1 MANDKI
7 PINPDVLRWAR
18 QRSGFTYEDLYSQF
32 KKIKDWEEGI
42 SMPTYKQLEDLSD
55 KLKCPV
61 AVFFFPE
68 PPNIEPIRNSFRT
81 LPDIDYELIPP
92 VVRLLLQKAK
102 SMQINLEELN
112 EQSPLYEKSL
122 LKDLNFDLNT
132 PLENI
137 AAEIRKYLDVPL
149 SRQMAW
155 NNVEYA
161 FEQWR
166 HIFSLHG
173 IFVFKDAFKA
183 DEYSGF
189 CLYHVDFPIIYI
201 NNSTSKNRQIFTL
214 FHELAHLIFKT
225 SGIDRLHSG
234 YLGNLNNEQ
243 EKIEVLCNKFASV
256 FLVPDD
262 SFKSIIQDMELNE
275 EGIKTISQAYKVS
288 PEVIL
293 RKLYDKNMVSQNYY
307 EKQVDTWNKQYE
319 DFKKKR
325 KAKGGDF
332 YHTQITYLG
341 KDYVNL
347 AFKQFFQ
354 NKITSTKLADYLNI
368 APKNLDKFQDKFLM
382 REA

>member
-7 PINPDVLRWAR
+7 PINPEVLKWAR
-18 QRSGFTYEDLYSQF
+18 QRSGFTYEDLSNQF
-32 KKIKDWEEGI
+32 KKLKDWEEGI

-55 KLKCPV
+55 KFKCPV

-112 EQSPLYEKSL
+112 EQSPLYENSL
-122 LKDLNFDLNT
+122 LKDLNFDINI
-132 PLENI
+132 PLEDI
-137 AAEIRKYLDVPL
+137 AAKVRKYLNVPL
-149 SRQMAW
+149 SRQIAW
-155 NNVEYA
+155 TNVEHA

-166 HIFSLHG
+166 HILSVHG
-173 IFVFKDAFKA
+173 LFVFKDAFRA

-189 CLYHVDFPIIYI
+189 CLYHSDFPIIYI

-225 SGIDRLHSG
+225 SGIDKLNSG

-243 EKIEVLCNKFASV
+243 KKIEALCNKFASV

-262 SFKSIIQDMELNE
+262 SFKSLIQDVELNE
-275 EGIKTISQAYKVS
+275 EGVKTLSQAYKVS

-293 RKLYDKNMVSQNYY
+293 RKLYDKDKISQN
-307 EKQVDTWNKQYE
+307 DYE
-319 DFKKKR
+319 DQVASLNKRYEDYKSR

-332 YHTQITYLG
+332 YNTQIAYLG
-341 KDYVNL
+341 KDYVNI
-347 AFKQFFQ
+347 AFKQYFQ
-354 NKITSTKLADYLNI
+354 NKINSTKLADYLNI

-382 REA
+382 